1 MKKTFVLFNIK
12 HTLYLTLGNE
22 GGYHLTPDWNDC
34 IQFSSIK
41 AAEYE
46 LTQNT
51 KELRRYSLTD
61 WEIKKYYIL

>member
-1 MKKTFVLFNIK
+1 MKTTFVLFNIK

-34 IQFSSIK
+34 IQFTSVEC
-41 AAEYE
+41 AEYE
-46 LTQNT
+46 LINNAT
-51 KELRRYSLTD
+51 ELRRYNLKD